1 VSFNLE
7 ISQYTAGPHACCL
20 TQQLRPLQW
29 INSKGGRSWGC
40 CRSFTK
46 QPGCSLVGNINTVA
60 LWLLLASALAKA
72 CAIFLKNFVNCGGI
86 FDFAGIAF
94 EFPRI

>member
-1 VSFNLE
+1 
-7 ISQYTAGPHACCL
+7 
-20 TQQLRPLQW
+20 
-29 INSKGGRSWGC
+29 
-40 CRSFTK
+40 
-46 QPGCSLVGNINTVA
+46 VA